1 MMTSNFIVANTI
13 IKGEWSSVLD
23 KLSFFKCDDYDLKN
37 AITGVALKSE
47 SGTVNDLL
55 RSKPVEKPEDYSFT
69 KLYEHETIKS
79 LVDVFELETTRIR
92 IFKQKPNHETSLHI
106 DYNNTNSSKEEYL
119 IRIWMALNSNKNFK
133 YYFKDKNTNIIN
145 TVHLETGQSVI
156 FNPDT
161 VYHGAANNSNE
172 NRYSLN
178 IIAKPNEWLRY
189 FAERKEVI
197 TI

>member
-1 MMTSNFIVANTI
+1 MTSNFIVANTI

-47 SGTVNDLL
+47 SGIVNDLL

-69 KLYEHETIKS
+69 KLYEHKTLKS
-79 LVDVFELETTRIR
+79 LVDIFELETTRIR
-92 IFKQKPNHETSLHI
+92 IFKQEPEHKTSLHI
-106 DYNNTNSSKEEYL
+106 DYNNTNSNKEDYL
-119 IRIWMALNSNKNFK
+119 IRIWMALNSNKDFK
-133 YYFKDKNTNIIN
+133 YFFKDKKSNIIN
-145 TVHLETGQSVI
+145 TVYLEKGQSVI

-161 VYHGAANNSNE
+161 VYHGATNNSNE

-178 IIAKPNEWLRY
+178 IIAKPNDWLRH
-189 FAERKEVI
+189 FAERKEII

>member
-1 MMTSNFIVANTI
+1 MTNNFIVANTI
-13 IKGEWSSVLD
+13 VKGDWSSVLN
-23 KLSFFKCDDYDLKN
+23 KLSYFKCDDYDLKN

-47 SGTVNDLL
+47 SGIVNDLL

-69 KLYEHETIKS
+69 KLYEHKTLKG
-79 LVDVFELETTRIR
+79 LVDIFELETTRIR
-92 IFKQKPNHETSLHI
+92 IFKQEPKHKTSLHI
-106 DYNNTNSSKEEYL
+106 DYNNTNSNKEDYL
-119 IRIWMALNSNKNFK
+119 IRIWMALNSNKDFK
-133 YYFKDKNTNIIN
+133 YFFKDKKSNIIN
-145 TVHLETGQSVI
+145 TVHLEKGQSVI

-178 IIAKPNEWLRY
+178 IIAKPNDWLRH
-189 FAERKEVI
+189 FAERKEII